1 MDLGQYNNFIQA
13 FQKAV
18 DDIRADIA
26 NGFARLE
33 GKLAQPTGLSQDLK
47 NRAGGAIQPGPG
59 EWPTTNA
66 KAEDLPQTPTTAA
79 TDPTPEAPLRVGD
92 ESRRVRS
99 G

>member
-47 NRAGGAIQPGPG
+47 NRAGGRHSARP
-59 EWPTTNA
+59 
-66 KAEDLPQTPTTAA
+66 
-79 TDPTPEAPLRVGD
+79 
-92 ESRRVRS
+92 RRVADHERQGRGPS
-99 G
+99 ADAHDGRN